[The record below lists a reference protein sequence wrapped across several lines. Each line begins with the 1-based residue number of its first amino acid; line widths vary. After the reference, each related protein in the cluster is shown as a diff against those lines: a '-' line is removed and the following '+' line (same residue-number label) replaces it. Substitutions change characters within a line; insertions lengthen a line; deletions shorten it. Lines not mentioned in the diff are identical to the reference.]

1 VIAIFAWRVTLNY
14 ADSSFKNLLLQ
25 VRSTGSKFVTSIT
38 INSQELQESSILE
51 ETQTKPLRTLQNVTM
66 ISTSSLSTT
75 STSITSS
82 TSVISSSDKS
92 VVSIQST
99 ETHQVTQISESAEKS
114 AIISEKSANTPAL
127 SSEVQKENAKQ
138 NVAEIP
144 EIPKEP
150 VSNNNEALSPV
161 KPVEEKKVEKAPE
174 KKAEK
179 AAEEKKAEKP
189 VPCKQ
194 NKLFDFLFACFKCR
208 GGKGTGDKE
217 FQGVQEENGKD
228 IKK

>member
-1 VIAIFAWRVTLNY
+1 MVTLNY
-14 ADSSFKNLLLQ
+14 VDSSFKNLLLQ

-38 INSQELQESSILE
+38 INSEELQESSILE

-127 SSEVQKENAKQ
+127 SSEVQEENAKQ

-144 EIPKEP
+144 EIP

-179 AAEEKKAEKP
+179 AAEEKKPEKP

-194 NKLFDFLFACFKCR
+194 NQLFDFLFACFKCR

-228 IKK
+228 IKI

>member
-1 VIAIFAWRVTLNY
+1 MIAIFAWRVTLNY

-114 AIISEKSANTPAL
+114 AIISEKSTNTPAL

-138 NVAEIP
+138 IVAEIP

-150 VSNNNEALSPV
+150 ISNNNEALSPV